1 MRTRYSRRIL
11 WLGAFVVLLFGGYSA
26 GWLYFADLLRK
37 QTSAAIAR
45 MNTGEVSAE
54 CAAPAVRGYPFRLG
68 VWCDGVAF
76 SDASRG
82 IHVTAGGF
90 RSAGQVYDLTH
101 LVAELDGP
109 ASIDLPD
116 AAPLALD
123 WRRLRASVRLAT
135 PLPERLSV
143 ESTALTAS
151 LQSGAPL
158 ASLASFEA
166 HMRPNAGD
174 LDLAARFEGLEFA
187 GEAAVDE
194 ACGALRPGRP
204 LRHRRRRPGGIG
216 RRKPARPVGHDA
228 VAGAV
233 ERAGHRLALSGPFSI
248 GADGLLDADLQLTVR
263 DPAGLSTT
271 LGNAFPEARQ
281 QIAASL
287 SGLSALG
294 PEPSLPLKIVKG
306 KATLGFI
313 PLGDVPPL

>member
-204 LRHRRRRPGGIG
+204 LVTGGVALAESGVESLRGQSGTMRLLELSSGPGTG
-216 RRKPARPVGHDA
+216 
-228 VAGAV
+228 
-233 ERAGHRLALSGPFSI
+233 LALSGPFSI
-248 GADGLLDADLQLTVR
+248 GGGRTAR
-263 DPAGLSTT
+263 RRPPAYRARPGGPLH
-271 LGNAFPEARQ
+271 NARQ
-281 QIAASL
+281 CLPRGPAADRRQPV
-287 SGLSALG
+287 GAVG
-294 PEPSLPLKIVKG
+294 AGTGAVATPEDS
-306 KATLGFI
+306 
-313 PLGDVPPL
+313 